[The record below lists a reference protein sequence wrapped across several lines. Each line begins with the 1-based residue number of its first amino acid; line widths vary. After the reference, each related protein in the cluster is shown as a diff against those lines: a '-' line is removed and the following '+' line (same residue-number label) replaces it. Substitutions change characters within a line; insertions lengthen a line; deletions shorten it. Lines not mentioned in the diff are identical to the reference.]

1 MKSRSRSMVANRT
14 RPSPAMSDD
23 RDEVEEV
30 DRHNGNWAEPDRAE
44 LDRSSRSEQRPAQM
58 RAQWNSVPAT
68 PAMSEFPNIR
78 PGQSKEH
85 YVASTVKRTG
95 KGKRRQSFPQRTPAT
110 RNRLIDDEPMS
121 PAIHAHSAEQQ
132 SRMTTARI
140 SNLLQREPLRE
151 SHGVVAP
158 SIPKMQKPR
167 MAPSAMD
174 TNTKKKS
181 GGICKILSRILQ

>member
-30 DRHNGNWAEPDRAE
+30 DRHNGNWTEPDRTE
-44 LDRSSRSEQRPAQM
+44 LDRSSRSEQKPAQM

-132 SRMTTARI
+132 SRGVHRA
-140 SNLLQREPLRE
+140 NVLQQTPAQQSMSVPKTLHE
-151 SHGVVAP
+151 SPVVAP
-158 SIPKMQKPR
+158 SLPKSENQP
-167 MAPSAMD
+167 P
-174 TNTKKKS
+174 
-181 GGICKILSRILQ
+181 